1 MIKQETYEGIAY
13 LIRFPDDFDA
23 CRKYPVI
30 FHTHGAGC
38 RGNDTSVLKTV
49 GAMKEA
55 VNGNACLK
63 DCIVVSPQCSANTWF
78 DVFERL
84 VSLCKYVY
92 SLEYV
97 DKTRFYAS
105 GISMGGYAI
114 VQLMMSCPELF
125 AAGIVCCGGG
135 MYWNAGRLKK
145 IPLRFFHGAQDTAV
159 YPEESLHLCAK
170 ICAHGGDASVKIYP
184 NNAHNC
190 WDDVYSDA
198 TVYEWLFRKRKEEL

>member
-1 MIKQETYEGIAY
+1 MIQQYTYNDISY
-13 LIRFPDDFDA
+13 LVRYPENFDKS
-23 CRKYPVI
+23 CKYPVI

-38 RGNDTSVLKTV
+38 RGTNIEILKSVGV
-49 GAMKEA
+49 MKEA
-55 VNGNACLK
+55 VEGNPCL
-63 DCIVVSPQCSANTWF
+63 DGCIIVSPQCSANTWF

-84 VSLCKYVY
+84 ISLCKYVY

-97 DKTRFYAS
+97 DQSRFYGS

-114 VQLMMSCPELF
+114 AQRMMSSPELF

-135 MYWNAGRLKK
+135 MYWNAGRLKE
-145 IPLRFFHGAQDTAV
+145 IPLQFFHGAQDKTV
-159 YPEESLHLCAK
+159 LPEESIHMCAK
-170 ICAHGGDASVKIYP
+170 ICASGGDAKITIYP

-198 TVYEWLFRKRKEEL
+198 SVYEWLFSKKKGI